1 MLLSLLEVV
10 APCNISARLV
20 ELLFGIR
27 ENMEMAEA
35 SQRHG
40 LLLTR
45 HKHAPLV
52 VVIVVVVITG
62 FRISSLG
69 LDVSLITLSCVLLE
83 GTDTEFP
90 VVVFVLELEL
100 VHEGPVVG
108 SVAFGELLQVVGPAP
123 EEFLACQ
130 VGGA

>member
-1 MLLSLLEVV
+1 
-10 APCNISARLV
+10 
-20 ELLFGIR
+20 
-27 ENMEMAEA
+27 MEMAEA